1 MIALLNH
8 MKQFSTYVVNSAE
21 RLTVEL
27 ELRLGGGGGGYAPVY
42 DLLFDGQISVIY
54 VIQKCI
60 ALNI

>member
-27 ELRLGGGGGGYAPVY
+27 ELRLGGGGGGGTLPFMICC
-42 DLLFDGQISVIY
+42 LMG
-54 VIQKCI
+54 K
-60 ALNI
+60 